1 MIFSQFDIDY
11 VKQAL
16 LSAESVFAVYENE
29 KITKVKIV
37 NALVIEDT
45 NVQNEQT
52 SSEIYVVFDGDYN
65 VTAIKGE
72 VESTY
77 EQEMV
82 DDSSSSSNSVDEP
95 INCLVK
101 EVGKFEVK
109 TANGKPIIPSW
120 VSDNAGGE
128 SPAVPQIP
136 EISEE
141 YLGDF
146 VDLDETGISALITA
160 LNGKTTP
167 YDRDNF
173 VSYSYMLEQ
182 VTNEYQTGFM
192 QRFIDESGNLYDYQ
206 NLYGVR
212 NNNVEKS
219 NLYYADGYVYVDLGT
234 DKIKIAMSKEDY
246 LNFDTQNAPTILT
259 VDGLISALTSGE
271 YITSVKA
278 VKNGESFTKV
288 EIEGN
293 ASLYVEGLDGTIII
307 NIVFDEDGNIDMIR
321 YEMNAVTSG
330 FELIQIFEYLS
341 NSVPPTAPS
350 DLNDYVLVE
359 QI

>member
-1 MIFSQFDIDY
+1 
-11 VKQAL
+11 
-16 LSAESVFAVYENE
+16 
-29 KITKVKIV
+29 
-37 NALVIEDT
+37 
-45 NVQNEQT
+45 
-52 SSEIYVVFDGDYN
+52 
-65 VTAIKGE
+65 
-72 VESTY
+72 
-77 EQEMV
+77 
-82 DDSSSSSNSVDEP
+82 
-95 INCLVK
+95 LVK

-120 VSDNAGGE
+120 VSNNAGGE

-219 NLYYADGYVYVDLGT
+219 NLYYADGYAYLDLGT
-234 DKIKIAMSKEDY
+234 DKIKIAMSKENY
-246 LNFDTQNAPTILT
+246 LYFDLQNVPTILT
-259 VDGLISALTSGE
+259 IDGLISALTSGE

-330 FELIQIFEYLS
+330 VELIQIFEYLS

-350 DLNDYVLVE
+350 DLGDYILTE
-359 QI
+359 